1 MSAGSMYDTC
11 KLADA
16 YCLQFFEALTYFI
29 AKAAGYST
37 LAHSTERALD
47 STIPESI
54 DCRQDFYATER

>member
-1 MSAGSMYDTC
+1 MTIVR
-11 KLADA
+11 LVDA
-16 YCLQFFEALTYFI
+16 YCLQFCEALTYFI
-29 AKAAGYST
+29 VKAAGNST